1 MPVMKTPV
9 NGTQR
14 AITLFRDV
22 DFSYASRLCLRVVH
36 LIPVKHQND
45 VCIRLYFPEFSGP
58 SSWGVYWVWIP
69 RHGRAGSE
77 QSAEN
82 RRILPGFLVPL
93 RFPHSKVVTPRAA
106 GFNQAEVIDHHQR
119 RFRVFHPVVPRGC
132 TYLINGQVCLV
143 HHPDITPRHS
153 SHAL

>member
-45 VCIRLYFPEFSGP
+45 VCIRLYFP
-58 SSWGVYWVWIP
+58 
-69 RHGRAGSE
+69 
-77 QSAEN
+77 
-82 RRILPGFLVPL
+82 
-93 RFPHSKVVTPRAA
+93 
-106 GFNQAEVIDHHQR
+106 
-119 RFRVFHPVVPRGC
+119 
-132 TYLINGQVCLV
+132 
-143 HHPDITPRHS
+143 
-153 SHAL
+153 

>member
-45 VCIRLYFPEFSGP
+45 VCIRLYFPEFFRSEFMGRLLGLDSTP
-58 SSWGVYWVWIP
+58 
-69 RHGRAGSE
+69 GRAGSE

-82 RRILPGFLVPL
+82 RRILPGF
-93 RFPHSKVVTPRAA
+93 
-106 GFNQAEVIDHHQR
+106 
-119 RFRVFHPVVPRGC
+119 
-132 TYLINGQVCLV
+132 
-143 HHPDITPRHS
+143 
-153 SHAL
+153 